1 MKNFTLR
8 THLDGRMGGL
18 RTARYSQW
26 AYWAEIATYV
36 RPYRYRW
43 LVTPNQ
49 WNRGAPFNQQIIDST
64 GTLASNVCSSGMMS
78 GICSPT
84 RPWFKLQ
91 INGVDSAQTNP
102 VSLWLAECEL
112 RLMKIFQDSNFYTSV
127 ATLLQDLVD
136 FGTAPMLIY
145 EDFKDVIRCYNP
157 CAGEYFVDCSEKL
170 QVDVFY
176 REFVMT
182 IAAIMRQWPDEESWS
197 PTIKQALD
205 PRNAGMLSQEI
216 RICHAIEPNTDGL
229 GGVSKRFAFRE
240 VYWEWGQPKD
250 LVLSQRGFHE
260 FPGPCPR
267 WSITSNY
274 AYGNQ
279 QPGSI
284 ALGDIKQLQQE
295 TKRKGQGIDKMVNP
309 PMVADIQL
317 KNQPASSISGG
328 ITYVTGF
335 SSGGRPG
342 FAPAYTVQPQ
352 LADLNA
358 DIKEVQLRIQR
369 AYYNDLFLMFQQLQA
384 EPRSAAAVDA
394 RREEKLIMLGP
405 VLERFQ
411 NEFLDVAITRTFNI
425 ALRTPGVLPPPPE
438 EIAGQAIDIVYM
450 SMLAQAQKAVATT
463 SIERVLGLA
472 GSVAAVKPEIVDNI
486 DEDEAVGEYANLLG
500 VSPKIIR
507 NPKQVAAIRQQRAQQ
522 QQQQQQAALTAEAV
536 KGAKVLSETNTGA
549 GQNALQQMLG
559 QSL

>member
-1 MKNFTLR
+1 MR
-8 THLDGRMGGL
+8 T
-18 RTARYSQW
+18 TRYSQW
-26 AYWAEIATYV
+26 AYWAEIAIYL

-43 LVTPNQ
+43 LITPNQ
-49 WNRGAPFNQQIIDST
+49 WSRGAPFNQNIIDAT
-64 GTLASNVCSSGMMS
+64 GTIASNVCSAGMMS
-78 GICSPT
+78 GIASPT

-91 INGVDSAQTNP
+91 VNGVDSAQTNP

-112 RLMKIFQDSNFYTSV
+112 RVMKIFQDSNFYTSV

-157 CAGEYFVDCSEKL
+157 CAGEYFVDCSDKL

-182 IAAIMRQWPDEESWS
+182 ISAIMQKWPDGDMWS

-205 PRNAGMLSQEI
+205 PRNAGMLTQEI

-229 GGVSKRFAFRE
+229 GGVAKRFPFRE

-267 WSITSNY
+267 WSITSNF

-279 QPGSI
+279 QPGSV

-317 KNQPASSISGG
+317 KNQPASGISGG
-328 ITYVTGF
+328 ITYVSGF
-335 SSGGRPG
+335 SSGGKPG

-352 LADLNA
+352 LGELLKDVQ
-358 DIKEVQLRIQR
+358 EVQGRIQR
-369 AYYNDLFLMFQQLQA
+369 IFYNDLFLMFQQLQA

-394 RREEKLIMLGP
+394 RREEKLVMLGP

-425 ALRTPGVLPPPPE
+425 ALRAGVLPPPPE
-438 EIAGQAIDIVYM
+438 EIAGAPIDIVYM

-463 SIERVLGLA
+463 GIERLLGLA

-486 DEDEAVGEYANLLG
+486 NEDEAVGEYGNLLG
-500 VSPKIIR
+500 VSPKLIR
-507 NPKQVAAIRQQRAQQ
+507 SPKQVAAIRDQRAKAQQAQQ
-522 QQQQQQAALTAEAV
+522 QAQLSIEAV
-536 KGAKVLSETNTGA
+536 KGAKILSETQTGA
-549 GQNALQQMLG
+549 GQSALQQMLTG
-559 QSL
+559 SL